1 MISGRFGYV
10 PERGDAV
17 WLYLSPREGEIRGS
31 KSPALVLS
39 TSAYNAKIGM
49 ALICPITEE
58 VKGYPFE
65 VPIPVRMEISGAV
78 LSDEMRT
85 MDWRMLKA
93 ELICR
98 LPASTVSEVLKKAST
113 LLAR

>member
-1 MISGRFGYV
+1 MSPGYI

-17 WLYLSPREGEIRGS
+17 WLTLSPRAGESRGS
-31 KSPALVLS
+31 RSPAFVLS

-49 ALICPITEE
+49 ALICPITER

-65 VPIPVRMEISGAV
+65 VPIRGRMEVAGAV

-85 MDWRMLKA
+85 MDWRALKA

-98 LPASTVSEVLKKAST
+98 LPPAIVSEVLRKASV
-113 LLAR
+113 LLAK